1 VSDTEMT
8 LEEAERS
15 SALLAANTLLH
26 ALGWSYGG
34 LHAMACEIVSQRDAL
49 RAELAA
55 LRAALVEADE
65 PAEMQDIGPEWKAC
79 VKLPITVHVRE
90 QRPGEGHIST
100 REGITPCRPDDLIM
114 RGVAGEEYPISR
126 EVFERTYV
134 VGDATLAEADEP
146 PRREPQLNA
155 DLEALRAEVERL
167 ADENGEIT
175 DLNQTQ
181 FLELERLRRISAAAH
196 RLYDESEEY
205 EFDDGLGRGAP
216 QDLWDALSTE
226 LEGE

>member
-1 VSDTEMT
+1 MSEK
-8 LEEAERS
+8 ER
-15 SALLAANTLLH
+15 LLAAVV
-26 ALGWSYGG
+26 G
-34 LHAMACEIVSQRDAL
+34 LQHYVTHNVDKSNCAACPRWDELQSAAMAAVGQIDAL

-134 VGDATLAEADEP
+134 VGDATPAEADEP
-146 PRREPQLNA
+146 VAWYFERE
-155 DLEALRAEVERL
+155 RKVV
-167 ADENGEIT
+167 
-175 DLNQTQ
+175 
-181 FLELERLRRISAAAH
+181 ISFTPD
-196 RLYDESEEY
+196 RDPDKTWQPLYTHPPS
-205 EFDDGLGRGAP
+205 P
-216 QDLWDALSTE
+216 PP
-226 LEGE
+226 